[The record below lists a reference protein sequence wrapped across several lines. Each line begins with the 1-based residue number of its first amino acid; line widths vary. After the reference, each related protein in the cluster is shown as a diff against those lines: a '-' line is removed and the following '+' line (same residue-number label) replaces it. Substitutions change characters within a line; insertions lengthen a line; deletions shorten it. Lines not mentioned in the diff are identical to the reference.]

1 MRGDGIWVVTIGMS
15 HKAVAFALKTKGCF
29 DLFFGPS
36 TVGPHQDEAR
46 VRFLNRL
53 RQQQRQ
59 TM

>member
-1 MRGDGIWVVTIGMS
+1 MS